1 MSTRSSACNQY
12 RRATGREGFTLVELM
27 VVLGV
32 VSVLAAFSAPAIE
45 EFIARSRIEGFC
57 RTTASLVRRTRLE
70 GIKRGRPTVLRI
82 DTVTGV
88 GTAFVD
94 DNGNSVFD
102 DGERLIGEA
111 TLPGGLSF
119 AAPNPLPAVDGFP
132 VAGDEGWV
140 SFNSDG
146 SVAVSG
152 AFRIADPR
160 GNFLEIRIAPTS
172 TAKVKVRKWDDTRA
186 VNVDSTH
193 WYSSGEGGRNWQW
206 N

>member
-1 MSTRSSACNQY
+1 MSTRPSACNRC
-12 RRATGREGFTLVELM
+12 RRATGREGFSLVEVT
-27 VVLGV
+27 VVMAV
-32 VSVLAAFSAPAIE
+32 VSLLAAFSAPAIE
-45 EFIARSRIEGFC
+45 EFIARSKIEGFC

-70 GIKRGRPTVLRI
+70 SIKRGRPTVLRI

-94 DNGNSVFD
+94 DNGNSAFD
-102 DGERLIGEA
+102 DGERLISEA

-119 AAPNPLPAVDGFP
+119 AAPDALPAVDGFD
-132 VAGDEGWV
+132 VDGDDCWV
-140 SFNSDG
+140 SFNTDG

-160 GNFLEIRIAPTS
+160 GNFLEIRVAPTS

-186 VNVDSTH
+186 VNVDNTH
-193 WYSSGEGGRNWQW
+193 WYSSGEGGSSWHW